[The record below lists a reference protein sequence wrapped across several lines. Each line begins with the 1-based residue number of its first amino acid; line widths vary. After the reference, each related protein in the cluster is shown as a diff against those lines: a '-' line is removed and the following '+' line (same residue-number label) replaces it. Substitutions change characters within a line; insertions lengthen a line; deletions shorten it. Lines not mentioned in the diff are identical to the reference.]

1 MLGPGVV
8 SQDFSVFYMDTF
20 GKPQITGFRHYDT
33 WLHLGETLHAHG
45 GVPQLG
51 PAGGRALGEDCVQRR
66 DVARGDHVAPRSRA
80 PGDAEGEAGVRGPVD
95 DPAMI
100 RY

>member
-20 GKPQITGFRHYDT
+20 GKPQITGFRNYDT

-51 PAGGRALGEDCVQRR
+51 PAGGRALGEDGVERR

-80 PGDAEGEAGVRGPVD
+80 P
-95 DPAMI
+95 
-100 RY
+100 

>member
-1 MLGPGVV
+1 MTHFLH
-8 SQDFSVFYMDTF
+8 
-20 GKPQITGFRHYDT
+20 RHFQKAANYGLWLYIIQNYNT

-51 PAGGRALGEDCVQRR
+51 PAGGRALGEDGVQRR

-80 PGDAEGEAGVRGPVD
+80 PGDAEGEACVRGPVD